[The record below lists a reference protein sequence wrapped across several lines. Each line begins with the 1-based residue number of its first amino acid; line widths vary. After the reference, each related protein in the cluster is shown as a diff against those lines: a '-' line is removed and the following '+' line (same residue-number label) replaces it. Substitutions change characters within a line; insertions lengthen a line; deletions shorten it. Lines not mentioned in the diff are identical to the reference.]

1 MALTQ
6 VIGSGIGQV
15 TDIKLGGS
23 GSANTLDDYE
33 EGTWTPEVA
42 DAATGGNTGTFA
54 SGYSHKYIKIGH
66 LVMVTFSLFNIN
78 TSGMTGANTLF
89 IRGLPFNGSSSEQ
102 YFTNHIH
109 FDGINTTNTSAT
121 ISGEVTSIGIFMDV
135 NPRFRI
141 FQYYDRGLASV
152 KVQDLT
158 SGTADILGNLIYYS
172 A

>member
-6 VIGSGIGQV
+6 ITGSGIGQV

-23 GSANTLDDYE
+23 GSANTLNDYE

-42 DAATGGNTGTFA
+42 DAESGGNTGTFT
-54 SGYSHKYIKIGH
+54 SGYNHRYIKIGR

-78 TSGMTGANTLF
+78 TSGMTGSNALYV
-89 IRGLPFNGSSSEQ
+89 RGLPFGGFSSEQ

-109 FDGINTTNTSAT
+109 IDSINTDGTGAT
-121 ISGEVTSIGIFMDV
+121 ISGEITSIGVFMDV

-141 FQYYDRGLASV
+141 FQYYDQSLASI
-152 KVQDLT
+152 KVQDLA
-158 SGTADILGNLIYYS
+158 SGYADILGNLTYYTS
-172 A
+172 

>member
-42 DAATGGNTGTFA
+42 DAGTGGNTGTYT
-54 SGYSHKYIKIGH
+54 SGYSHRYIKIGR

-78 TSGMTGANTLF
+78 TSGMTGANTLY
-89 IRGLPFNGSSSEQ
+89 IRGLPFGGFSSEQ

-109 FDGINTTNTSAT
+109 FDVINTTNTGAT
-121 ISGEVTSIGIFMDV
+121 ISGEITSIGIFMDV
-135 NPRFRI
+135 NPKFRI

-152 KVQDLT
+152 KVQDLGT
-158 SGTADILGNLIYYS
+158 GTADILGNLTYYTS
-172 A
+172 